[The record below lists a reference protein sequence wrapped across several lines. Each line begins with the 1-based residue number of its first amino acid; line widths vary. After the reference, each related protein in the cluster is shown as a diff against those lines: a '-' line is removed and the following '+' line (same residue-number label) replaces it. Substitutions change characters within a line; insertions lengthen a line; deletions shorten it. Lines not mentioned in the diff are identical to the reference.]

1 MSDGETTSEARD
13 EHEEIE
19 ALFSEYYEGDL
30 GDADRARVAEHLEG
44 CERCKSAYEELE
56 RALEAVSGLGKVDA
70 PADFEK
76 QVESTIEQ
84 RSAGR
89 FFGGRKLTDR
99 LPLTI
104 IALVAIAISMALYL
118 WLRSSETGSLKRNP
132 GGDQEKPVKPEV
144 RDVLPQP

>member
-1 MSDGETTSEARD
+1 MSDAETTSEERD
-13 EHEEIE
+13 EHDEIE
-19 ALFSEYYEGDL
+19 ALFSDYYEGEL
-30 GDADRARVAEHLEG
+30 GETDRARVAKHLES
-44 CERCKSAYEELE
+44 CEPCKAAYEELE
-56 RALEAVSGLGKVDA
+56 RALEAVSGLGKIGA

-76 QVESTIEQ
+76 QVESTIER

-104 IALVAIAISMALYL
+104 IALVAIAISVALYL
-118 WLRSSETGSLKRNP
+118 WLRSSETGSLKRTP
-132 GGDQEKPVKPEV
+132 KGEHHQPVKPEV